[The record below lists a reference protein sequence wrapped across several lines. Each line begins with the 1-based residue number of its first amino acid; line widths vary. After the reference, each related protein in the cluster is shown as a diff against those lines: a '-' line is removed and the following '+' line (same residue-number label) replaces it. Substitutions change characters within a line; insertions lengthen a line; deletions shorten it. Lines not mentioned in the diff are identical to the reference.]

1 MDELIFH
8 IDRLGIFGRYSISAT
23 LLAGDTRTQ
32 RNYASYGPVLARR
45 TKHDGKEHTRVELV
59 PTLDDGGWL
68 FVWHSR
74 ASPIRSADLD
84 ALVPY
89 IHAKGN
95 FLKVR
100 RGALFAFNEHGELQA
115 VKYFSIPA
123 LMNDDEREIWKEMQ
137 GPCRCSNQPHE
148 RTVGN
153 GSSLRG
159 DKESGVEEG
168 NGSLP
173 EAAND
178 RYRWI
183 HRFFRDKL

>member
-137 GPCRCSNQPHE
+137 GAVPVQQPAPRAHGGQ
-148 RTVGN
+148 RQQP
-153 GSSLRG
+153 SRRQR
-159 DKESGVEEG
+159 K
-168 NGSLP
+168 
-173 EAAND
+173 
-178 RYRWI
+178 RR
-183 HRFFRDKL
+183 